1 MRPYAETLAAD
12 AYAKV
17 RTRNLQT
24 LASLEAAI
32 RSLPDRRGRRAVVLA
47 SDGFIHDRTLEE
59 FQRVRAAASRAN
71 AALYFL
77 DARGLKAPDTT
88 PPDMG
93 AHPDPANLFQTMSRS
108 LEYAARESEGAE
120 ALAADTGGFTIRGN
134 DLAPGL
140 GRLSRESRTFYLLG
154 YEPANQRRDGR
165 FRKIEVQVR
174 RAGAVVRSRK
184 GYHAG
189 PPRSDEEAGPAA
201 GTMASLHGAIGAADV
216 PLRLAAYVLRDAGE
230 GRATVVLSAEG
241 DPAAITL
248 AEKKG
253 RLVGAIDT
261 FSSVTSRDTGQAGT
275 RQRAFDLELLPEVRR
290 RMTRTWVPMSHA
302 FELPPGRY
310 QATFVARDRGSA
322 RVGSVRHQFDV
333 PDLRALRITTPVLS
347 DTLVPGKDPDAPGSP
362 APLARRTFAAGTRL
376 FCRFEVARGRRDPDR
391 PPSVL
396 VRHEIRR
403 RDGTVVARTE
413 PVPLVPAA
421 DGALASVF
429 TLSLNRPG
437 DYEIRLWARDEASGE
452 EASTGE
458 SLTVE
463 APPSS

>member
-1 MRPYAETLAAD
+1 
-12 AYAKV
+12 
-17 RTRNLQT
+17 
-24 LASLEAAI
+24 
-32 RSLPDRRGRRAVVLA
+32 
-47 SDGFIHDRTLEE
+47 
-59 FQRVRAAASRAN
+59 
-71 AALYFL
+71 
-77 DARGLKAPDTT
+77 
-88 PPDMG
+88 
-93 AHPDPANLFQTMSRS
+93 
-108 LEYAARESEGAE
+108 
-120 ALAADTGGFTIRGN
+120 
-134 DLAPGL
+134 
-140 GRLSRESRTFYLLG
+140 
-154 YEPANQRRDGR
+154 
-165 FRKIEVQVR
+165 
-174 RAGAVVRSRK
+174 
-184 GYHAG
+184 
-189 PPRSDEEAGPAA
+189 
-201 GTMASLHGAIGAADV
+201 
-216 PLRLAAYVLRDAGE
+216 
-230 GRATVVLSAEG
+230 
-241 DPAAITL
+241 
-248 AEKKG
+248 
-253 RLVGAIDT
+253 
-261 FSSVTSRDTGQAGT
+261 
-275 RQRAFDLELLPEVRR
+275 
-290 RMTRTWVPMSHA
+290 
-302 FELPPGRY
+302 
-310 QATFVARDRGSA
+310 
-322 RVGSVRHQFDV
+322 VGSVRHQFDV